1 MLNPEQRLTELVRL
15 LEERGH
21 IFRADPQAATEAV
34 RDLDASGEQ
43 KLLRR
48 ADIIDRDG
56 RLRETLQQAAQ
67 SAAWLRRAAA
77 VLLFAGGFV
86 SVYAL
91 MDTRGVNFFL
101 LLAGV
106 LGMNTLMLV
115 LWLLSLLWRGTVRV
129 PFQTSGWR
137 LGKDEIGQAA
147 ARLFAEEWRQ
157 PSARWRAGAVSHG
170 LWLATLGGML
180 AAVLLLLLVRQY
192 TFNWESTLLG
202 GHTLA
207 AVIAA
212 LSKLPAA
219 LGFPVP
225 DADAV
230 WQGRVQGNV
239 DDARA
244 WAGLLVG
251 SMAVYGIL
259 PRLAAWLACRMMAK
273 RAQQGLPLALPYYQN
288 LMKQWHTRV
297 VDEDTQQERVET
309 VRPKIRIG
317 DADKW
322 AVLLD
327 GAWPD
332 NTWFA
337 HVLGQNW
344 HDCGTAAER
353 DELAA
358 LETRLQA
365 NKVQLLIGVRAR
377 TVPDRGVLRRLVR
390 LADAA
395 AGGALVQLLLEP
407 QTDVSD
413 GLEEVLAHWRQALAE
428 RNLAWLEPPEFS
440 QQVRQAERVESNSVS
455 A

>member
-1 MLNPEQRLTELVRL
+1 MLNPEQRLTELVRI

-34 RDLDASGEQ
+34 RDLDASDEQ

-67 SAAWLRRAAA
+67 SAAWVRRVAA
-77 VLLFAGGFV
+77 VLLFIGGFV

-91 MDTRGVNFFL
+91 MDARGVNFFL
-101 LLAGV
+101 LLVGV

-115 LWLLSLLWRGTVRV
+115 LWLLSLLWRGAVRL
-129 PFQTSGWR
+129 PFQPMSWR
-137 LGKDEIGQAA
+137 LGKDEIGLAA
-147 ARLFAEEWRQ
+147 ARLFTEEWQQ
-157 PSARWRAGAVSHG
+157 PSARWRVGAVSHG

-207 AVIAA
+207 AAVGA
-212 LSKLPAA
+212 LSKLPAL

-230 WQGRVQGNV
+230 WQGRVHGKV

-251 SMAVYGIL
+251 SVMVYGIL
-259 PRLAAWLACRMMAK
+259 PRLAAWLVCRMMAK
-273 RAQQGLPLALPYYQN
+273 RAKQGLPLAQPYYQN

-297 VDEDTQQERVET
+297 VDADTQQENVA
-309 VRPKIRIG
+309 VARPKIRIG

-322 AVLLD
+322 AVMLD

-344 HDCGTAAER
+344 SDGGVVASR
-353 DELAA
+353 DELAG

-365 NKVQLLIGVRAR
+365 GKVQLLIGVRAH
-377 TVPDRGVLRRLVR
+377 TVPDRGALRRLVR

-395 AGGALVQLLLEP
+395 AGGAVVQLLLEP
-407 QTDVSD
+407 QAAVSD
-413 GLEEVLAHWRQALAE
+413 GLEEVLTHWRQALAE

-440 QQVRQAERVESNSVS
+440 QQARQLGGAESNSAS

>member
-1 MLNPEQRLTELVRL
+1 MLNPEQRLTELVRI

-21 IFRADPQAATEAV
+21 IFRADPQTATEAV
-34 RDLDASGEQ
+34 RDLDASSEQ

-48 ADIIDRDG
+48 AEIIDRDK
-56 RLRETLQQAAQ
+56 RLRDALQQAEQGAR
-67 SAAWLRRAAA
+67 WVRRAAA
-77 VLLFAGGFV
+77 VLLFIGGFV
-86 SVYAL
+86 SVYTL
-91 MDTRGVNFFL
+91 MDARGVNFFL
-101 LLAGV
+101 LLVGV

-115 LWLLSLLWRGTVRV
+115 LWLLSLLRRAALRL
-129 PFQTSGWR
+129 PFPLTGR
-137 LGKDEIGQAA
+137 HLGKDEVGQAA
-147 ARLFAEEWRQ
+147 ARLFAEEWQQ
-157 PSARWRAGAVSHG
+157 PSGRWRVGAVSHG
-170 LWLATLGGML
+170 LWLATLVGML

-207 AVIAA
+207 AAVGA
-212 LSKLPAA
+212 LSKLPSM

-230 WQGRVQGNV
+230 WQGRVRGNV

-251 SMAVYGIL
+251 SMMVYGIL
-259 PRLAAWLACRMMAK
+259 PRLTAWLVCRMMVK
-273 RAQQGLPLALPYYQN
+273 RAKQGLPLAQPYYQN

-297 VDEDTQQERVET
+297 VDADTRQENVAV

-322 AVLLD
+322 AVMLD

-332 NTWFA
+332 HTWFT

-344 HDCGTAAER
+344 TDGGVVAGR
-353 DELAA
+353 DELAG

-365 NKVQLLIGVRAR
+365 NSVQLLIGVRAH
-377 TVPDRGVLRRLVR
+377 TVPDRGTLRRLVR

-395 AGGALVQLLLEP
+395 AGGAVVQLLIEP
-407 QTDVSD
+407 QAEVSD
-413 GLEEVLAHWRQALAE
+413 GLEEVLTHWRQALAE

-440 QQVRQAERVESNSVS
+440 QKARQLGGAESNAAS